1 MIVSCGAVKYV
12 LRRLLGHNLQAV
24 QYLVA
29 KSEGVQS
36 LALNFFSRNG
46 FSISI
51 LSRVGVDDDIQ
62 LVKNGGSSIGM

>member
-1 MIVSCGAVKYV
+1 MSCGAVEYV
-12 LRRLLGHNLQAV
+12 LRRLLGHNLQVV

-51 LSRVGVDDDIQ
+51 LASVGVDDDIQ